1 MANTSTLTL
10 NTSVKTFNIG
20 EEEVKVLQYLPIEQ
34 KNELIYLA
42 IQNAM
47 ENGQVNLLKLN
58 MFFNLYLAYSYTDIE
73 FTDEEKEAASALYDL
88 LQSSGVIDTIIA
100 NMDEGEYSYL
110 VTVMNE
116 TVANKQKYNSTI
128 AALIRSFIEELPIN
142 AENAA
147 EIIKN
152 FNPEQFTQV
161 MNFVQAANG
170 GRPL

>member
-20 EEEVKVLQYLPIEQ
+20 EEEVKVLQYLPIEE
-34 KNELIYLA
+34 KNEIIYLA

-47 ENGQVNLLKLN
+47 ENGQINLLKLN
-58 MFFNLYLAYSYTDIE
+58 MFFNLYLVYSYTDIE
-73 FTDEEKEAASALYDL
+73 FTDEEKDAASALYDL

-116 TVANKQKYNSTI
+116 TVANKQKYNNTI
-128 AALIRSFIEELPIN
+128 ASVIRSFIEDMPIN
-142 AENAA
+142 AEQAA
-147 EIIKN
+147 EVIKN
-152 FNPEQFTQV
+152 FNPEQFAQV

-170 GRPL
+170 GRPV

>member
-116 TVANKQKYNSTI
+116 TVANKQKYSNTI
-128 AALIRSFIEELPIN
+128 AAVIRGFNEELPIN

>member
-47 ENGQVNLLKLN
+47 ENGQINLLKLN

-73 FTDEEKEAASALYDL
+73 FTDEEKDAASALYDL
-88 LQSSGVIDTIIA
+88 LQGSGVIDAIIA

-110 VTVMNE
+110 VSVMNE
-116 TVANKQKYNSTI
+116 TVANKQKYNNTI
-128 AALIRSFIEELPIN
+128 AAVIRSFIEELPIN

-161 MNFVQAANG
+161 MDFVQAANG

>member
-20 EEEVKVLQYLPIEQ
+20 EEEVKVLQYLPIEE
-34 KNELIYLA
+34 KNEIIYLA

-47 ENGQVNLLKLN
+47 ENGQINLLKLN

-88 LQSSGVIDTIIA
+88 LQSSGVIDTIFA

-116 TVANKQKYNSTI
+116 TVANKQKYSNTI
-128 AALIRSFIEELPIN
+128 AAVIRSFIEELPIN